1 MVAPI
6 DPYPHELPSTYV
18 VLDRPNEEELA
29 RLTIQGR
36 SITTLMGGV
45 LPEQS
50 NVTAFHDV
58 LDIACG
64 PGGWVIQ
71 AAQDYP
77 TMSLVGIDISKQ
89 MITHAN
95 KQAEQCHV
103 TDHVKFRVMDALH
116 KLDFPAASFDLVNMR
131 LASSFVRTWEWRQV
145 ITEMLRVTRPNGVM
159 RILDTENQGQCSS
172 QALIQFGVWL
182 EQAMT
187 SAGYYFE
194 DNKTTLT
201 GHILMLLE
209 QFRCSQVQTKVTD
222 LEYRAGT
229 PEAQAF
235 YDSMRYS
242 FRTLRSFLQRR
253 GYLPKDYDAI
263 CQQALNEIKQP
274 DFHVIWSF
282 MTIWCKP
289 PEQARPSLSD
299 LA

>member
-1 MVAPI
+1 MVAPL

-18 VLDRPNEEELA
+18 VLDRPNEEELI
-29 RLTIQGR
+29 RLTIQDR

-45 LPEQS
+45 LTEQPDVS
-50 NVTAFHDV
+50 AFHDV

-95 KQAEQCHV
+95 KRAEQHQV
-103 TDHVKFRVMDALH
+103 TDQVKFRVMDALH
-116 KLDFPAASFDLVNMR
+116 KLDFPAASFDLVNLR
-131 LASSFVRTWEWRQV
+131 FASSFVRTWEWRQV
-145 ITEMLRVTRPNGVM
+145 ITEMLRVTRPDGVI
-159 RILDTENQGQCSS
+159 RITDTENRGQCSS
-172 QALIQFGVWL
+172 PALIQFWVWL
-182 EQAMT
+182 ERAMT

-194 DNKTTLT
+194 DKKVTLT
-201 GHILMLLE
+201 GHILTLLE
-209 QFRCSQVQTKVTD
+209 QFRCSQIQIQPID
-222 LEYRAGT
+222 LKYRAGT
-229 PEAQAF
+229 PEWQEF
-235 YDSMRYS
+235 YDTTRYT

-274 DFHVIWSF
+274 DFYTTWSF
-282 MTIWCKP
+282 LTIWCKP
-289 PEQARPSLSD
+289 PEQAKPTLSEQ
-299 LA
+299 

>member
-1 MVAPI
+1 MVAPL
-6 DPYPHELPSTYV
+6 DPHSHELPSTYV
-18 VLDRPNEEELA
+18 VLDRPNEEELI
-29 RLTIQGR
+29 RLTIQDR

-50 NVTAFHDV
+50 DARAFHDV

-64 PGGWVIQ
+64 PGGWAIQ

-95 KQAEQCHV
+95 KRAEQYHV
-103 TDHVKFRVMDALH
+103 TDRAKFRVMDALH
-116 KLDFPAASFDLVNMR
+116 MLDFPAASFDLVNMR

-145 ITEMLRVTRPNGVM
+145 VTEMLRVTRPDGVI
-159 RILDTENQGQCSS
+159 RITDTENRSQCSS
-172 QALIQFGVWL
+172 PAVIQFWTWL

-194 DNKTTLT
+194 DKKVTLT
-201 GHILMLLE
+201 GHILTLLE
-209 QFRCSQVQTKVTD
+209 QFRCSQVQTKVID
-222 LEYRAGT
+222 LEYQAGT
-229 PEAQAF
+229 AELQAF

-274 DFHVIWSF
+274 DFHATWSF
-282 MTIWCKP
+282 LTIWCKP
-289 PEQARPSLSD
+289 PEQAKPALSNQ
-299 LA
+299 